1 MFFIGWTYF
10 NMVLKNIERESLLL
24 AEKHY
29 TKFIYKT
36 IVAHTATPEEAI
48 IFERMH
54 YYETLKSSLSS
65 FDGIRISIQDQG
77 EKDSL
82 LFSRKIS
89 FTPLGISFIVGF
101 SKGYVIS
108 WYGTRILFLFTA
120 IFLSGA
126 LIYYFQM
133 VFLKKIKNS
142 LERITKEITSK
153 MRPSPVGF
161 YEIDLLIDNI
171 NQALE
176 RERDHA
182 ERMATQQKKAALG
195 TLAGGYAHEFNNL
208 LQILSSNLEL
218 IEYYVQKKECG
229 NLLPLL
235 IKSRE
240 TILRGQNL
248 ARRILYF
255 TKITETEKT
264 NLSQFLRENFE
275 TLRIFVPRAI
285 NLELELPSTD
295 LLIPLSEESFKEV
308 LINLVKN
315 AFEAIE
321 EREKLDKDFEKKISI
336 RARKEQEFTVLEI
349 SDTGI
354 GMSEEVKSRLFEPFF
369 TTKGIGRGTGLGLY
383 MVHNIIHNAQG
394 NIEVESEYLRGT
406 TFKLYLPLVKEETLT
421 PAPESLPLKSRSPTE
436 QRFKKVLIVDD
447 EPDIREALRD
457 FIKDLVEE
465 VITAENALEAWKILE
480 KQPFDLCFV
489 DLFMPEKGGDW
500 LLKKV
505 KTMKEKSPKIVIM
518 TGYSGEMEDSIQE
531 ALKEGL
537 VIKILRKP
545 FSLQEIVK
553 ILTQKEGE
561 V

>member
-1 MFFIGWTYF
+1 
-10 NMVLKNIERESLLL
+10 
-24 AEKHY
+24 
-29 TKFIYKT
+29 
-36 IVAHTATPEEAI
+36 
-48 IFERMH
+48 
-54 YYETLKSSLSS
+54 
-65 FDGIRISIQDQG
+65 
-77 EKDSL
+77 
-82 LFSRKIS
+82 KIS
-89 FTPLGISFIVGF
+89 FTPLGISFVVGF

-108 WYGTRILFLFTA
+108 WYGKRILFLFTA

-126 LIYYFQM
+126 LIYYFQK
-133 VFLKKIKNS
+133 VFLKKIKRS
-142 LERITKEITSK
+142 LERIIKEITSK
-153 MRPSPVGF
+153 MRLSPIGF
-161 YEIDLLIDNI
+161 YEIDLLINNI

-176 RERDHA
+176 REREHA

-218 IEYYVQKKECG
+218 IEYYVQKKECE

-240 TILRGQNL
+240 TLLRGQNL

-275 TLRIFVPRAI
+275 TVRIFVPRVI

-295 LLIPLSEESFKEV
+295 LLIPLSEESFKEI

-321 EREKLDKDFEKKISI
+321 EKEKLDKDFEKKISI
-336 RARKEQEFTVLEI
+336 RARKEKEFILLEI

-383 MVHNIIHNAQG
+383 MVQNIIHNAQG
-394 NIEVESEYLRGT
+394 NIEVESEYLKGT

-421 PAPESLPLKSRSPTE
+421 PATESLPLESKSLTE
-436 QRFKKVLIVDD
+436 QRFKRVLIVDD
-447 EPDIREALRD
+447 EPDIREALQD
-457 FIKDLVEE
+457 FIKDWVEE
-465 VITAENALEAWKILE
+465 VKTAENALEAWKIIE
-480 KQPFDLCFV
+480 RQSFDLCFV
-489 DLFMPEKGGDW
+489 DLYMPEKGGDW

-505 KTMKEKSPKIVIM
+505 KTMKEKPPKIVIM
-518 TGYSGEMEDSIQE
+518 TGYSGEMEDSIQN

-545 FSLQEIVK
+545 FSLQEIAK
-553 ILTQKEGE
+553 LLTQKEGE